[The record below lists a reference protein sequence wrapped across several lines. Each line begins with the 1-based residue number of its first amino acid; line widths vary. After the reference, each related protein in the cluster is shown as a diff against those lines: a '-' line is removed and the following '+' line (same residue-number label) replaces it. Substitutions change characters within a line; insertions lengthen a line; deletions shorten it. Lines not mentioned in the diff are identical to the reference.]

1 MRKLPRLFSALVLS
15 SMLFVSACSK
25 DDMVNETMDE
35 VTKLTDEIVEKV
47 KTAEDKK
54 AAVEEAK
61 KMIAD
66 REGELKPKM
75 EQISELRGF
84 QVSDETVGKF
94 TESLF
99 DSTMKMGTLQ
109 IDLMIEAAQDP
120 ELEKALDELVD
131 AHSSLL
137 DLE

>member
-1 MRKLPRLFSALVLS
+1 
-15 SMLFVSACSK
+15 MLFVSACSK

-35 VTKLTDEIVEKV
+35 VTKLTDEVVEKV

-54 AAVEEAK
+54 AAVTEAK

-66 REGELKPKM
+66 REGELRPKM

-99 DSTMKMGTLQ
+99 DATMKMGTLQ

-120 ELEKALDELVD
+120 ELEAALDELVD
-131 AHSSLL
+131 AHSALL